1 MPIQIKHHF
10 LIVKMPSVHI
20 KGRLKTISS
29 RRKMRYDA
37 ALITV
42 IFQTALLNSGRLK
55 PFAAHTDSRKHAHHG
70 SNRSLLK
77 RLPSPRFQNSANR
90 FAL

>member
-42 IFQTALLNSGRLK
+42 IFQTALFYALL
-55 PFAAHTDSRKHAHHG
+55 FSRAIIYLHSKDCPDPA
-70 SNRSLLK
+70 LL
-77 RLPSPRFQNSANR
+77 
-90 FAL
+90 